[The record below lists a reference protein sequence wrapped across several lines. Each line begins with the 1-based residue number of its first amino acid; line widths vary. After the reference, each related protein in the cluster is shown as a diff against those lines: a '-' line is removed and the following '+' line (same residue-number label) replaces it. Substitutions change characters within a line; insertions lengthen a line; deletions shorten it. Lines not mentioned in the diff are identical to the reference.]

1 MSGRLRRQLVDALP
15 ETTLRRIQRLRN
27 RESPRLT
34 APAGQ
39 RRSHGTDPLVV
50 TEFDAEAARDETA
63 ATIGHALDVAG
74 IPHVRLPGRRGG
86 VEQLAVDA
94 ADRERVLAALDPER
108 LGPGWVRR
116 PAGSVAHRAPVLH
129 LARLLAAPN
138 GRLLGGTEL
147 GCSVAMWQRVTSRG
161 VARPGGGTHEPGTML
176 APQRNPVVDSLSAAV
191 WQRSAASPTH
201 WLPDPPRPSLFEV
214 REPVDIVYTW
224 VDGTDPDWQAR
235 KARYELAAKGHHET
249 ALHHSRFAAREELRY
264 SLRSVAMFGSWVR
277 RIHVVTDGQVPP
289 WLNTSHPQINLV
301 DHREIFR
308 DPNVLPVFNSH
319 AIESQLHHVPGLAD
333 QYLYFNDDMFFGR
346 PVEPELFFTGN
357 GMARFFLSEHVL
369 DLDRPSLRDLP
380 ATAAAKKNRELI
392 ERDFGVTVH
401 YKYRHGVYPQ
411 LREVLVEL
419 EKRHPD
425 DFARV
430 AASRFRHP
438 DDLSIPSSLSHSYA
452 YLRGRAVEGTMH
464 YRYQDI
470 GRANTARRLDEILR
484 ERPQVF
490 CLNDIATDPEQVP
503 KVDTMLEA
511 FFAEYFPLPS
521 PFECERSAG

>member
-27 RESPRLT
+27 GESPRLSE
-34 APAGQ
+34 PAGH
-39 RRSHGTDPLVV
+39 RRRHGVEPLVV
-50 TEFDAEAARDETA
+50 AAFDAQAVREETA
-63 ATIGHALDVAG
+63 AAVGQALEAVG
-74 IPHVRLPGRRGG
+74 IDYVRLPGPRGG

-94 ADRERVLAALDPER
+94 ADRERVLAALDPQR
-108 LGPGWVRR
+108 LGRGWVRR
-116 PAGSVAHRAPVLH
+116 PDGAVAHRAPVLH

-147 GCSVAMWQRVTSRG
+147 GCAVAMWQRVTAVDVPRS
-161 VARPGGGTHEPGTML
+161 GGGTHEPGTML
-176 APQRNPVVDSLSAAV
+176 APQRNPVVDSLTAAD
-191 WQRSAASPTH
+191 WQRAVESPAH
-201 WLPDPPRPSLFEV
+201 WVHEPPRPSLFEV

-224 VDGTDPDWQAR
+224 VDGTDPEWQAR
-235 KARYELAAKGHHET
+235 KARYQPAAEAHHET
-249 ALHHSRFAAREELRY
+249 ALHHSRFVAREELRY
-264 SLRSVAMFGSWVR
+264 SLRSVAMFAGWVR
-277 RIHVVTDGQVPP
+277 RIHLVTDGQVPP
-289 WLNTSHPQINLV
+289 WLDTSHPKINLV

-333 QYLYFNDDMFFGR
+333 QYLYFNDDVFLGR

-392 ERDFGVTVH
+392 ERDFGVTVR
-401 YKYRHGVYPQ
+401 YKYRHGVSPQ
-411 LREVLVEL
+411 LREVLTEL

-452 YLRGRAVEGTMH
+452 YLRGRAVEGTVH

-470 GRANTARRLDEILR
+470 GRTNTARRLDEILR

-490 CLNDIATDPEQVP
+490 CLNDIATDPELLP
-503 KVDTMLEA
+503 EVDAVLKT

-521 PFECERSAG
+521 PFECD

>member
-1 MSGRLRRQLVDALP
+1 MGGRLRRQLVDALP

-27 RESPRLT
+27 GESPRLSE
-34 APAGQ
+34 PAGQ
-39 RRSHGTDPLVV
+39 RRRHATESLVV
-50 TEFDAEAARDETA
+50 EEFDAVAARNDTA
-63 ATIGHALDVAG
+63 AAIGRALEVAG
-74 IPHVRLPGRRGG
+74 IPYVRLPGRRGG

-94 ADRERVLAALDPER
+94 ADRERVLTALDPQR
-108 LGPGWVRR
+108 LGRGWVRQ
-116 PAGSVAHRAPVLH
+116 PAGAVAHRAPVLH
-129 LARLLAAPN
+129 LARLLAGPN
-138 GRLLGGTEL
+138 GRLLGGAEL
-147 GCSVAMWQRVTSRG
+147 GCPVALWQRVTTGKVPR
-161 VARPGGGTHEPGTML
+161 AGGGTHPPGTML
-176 APQRNPVVDSLSAAV
+176 APQRNAVVDSLSADA
-191 WQRSAASPTH
+191 WQRATAAPHH
-201 WLPDPPRPSLFEV
+201 WVHDPPRPSLFEV

-224 VDGTDPDWQAR
+224 VDGTDPEWQAR
-235 KARYELAAKGHHET
+235 KDRYELAAKGHHET
-249 ALHHSRFAAREELRY
+249 ALHHSRFVAREELRY

-289 WLNTSHPQINLV
+289 WLNTSHPKINLV

-308 DPNVLPVFNSH
+308 DPHVLPVFNSH

-346 PVEPELFFTGN
+346 PVEPELFFTSN
-357 GMARFFLSEHVL
+357 GMARFFLGEQVL

-392 ERDFGVTVH
+392 ERDFGVTVR

-411 LREVLVEL
+411 LREVLAEL

-470 GRANTARRLDEILR
+470 GRPNTARRLDEILR

-490 CLNDIATDPEQVP
+490 CLNDIATDPDQVP
-503 KVDTMLEA
+503 KVDALLEA

-521 PFECERSAG
+521 PFEADR